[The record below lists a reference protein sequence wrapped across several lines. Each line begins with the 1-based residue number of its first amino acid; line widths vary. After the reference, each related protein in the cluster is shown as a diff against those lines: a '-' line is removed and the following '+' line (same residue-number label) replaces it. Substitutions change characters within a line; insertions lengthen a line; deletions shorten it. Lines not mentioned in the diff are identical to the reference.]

1 MSDTEAKKGVT
12 PVKAYTNQGF
22 LHSKDARILRILA
35 EYLEPKSRFGRYS
48 IDDLIVFMGS
58 ARTPSAETA
67 AAALAEA
74 KESGDGT
81 EAMRKQVEMARYYED
96 ARELAKRLTNWSK
109 GLADND
115 RRFVICTGGG
125 PGIMEA
131 ANRGASE
138 ARGVNV
144 GLTISLPQEEAGN
157 PYITRELDIH
167 FHYFF
172 MRKFWFVYLAKAVV
186 LFPGG
191 FGTLDELFEILT
203 LLQTGKI
210 RKHLPLILYGSD
222 FWDKVVNLDALVEFG
237 TISPDDLKLLHRT
250 DSVDD
255 AYDYI
260 VNELTRYSM
269 DIPGATL

>member
-1 MSDTEAKKGVT
+1 MSDSDTKMGVT
-12 PVKAYTNQGF
+12 PVKSYTNQGF

-35 EYLEPKSRFGRYS
+35 EYLEPKSRFDRYS
-48 IDDLIVFMGS
+48 IDDMIVFMGS
-58 ARTPSAETA
+58 ARTPSAEAA
-67 AAALAEA
+67 AAALAKAE
-74 KESGDGT
+74 ESGRDV
-81 EAMRKQVEMARYYED
+81 AQARMQVQMARYYEA
-96 ARELAKRLTNWSK
+96 ARELARRLTDWSK
-109 GLADND
+109 GLEDPD
-115 RRFVICTGGG
+115 RRFVVCTGGG

-144 GLTISLPQEEAGN
+144 GLTISLPEEEAGN
-157 PYITRELDIH
+157 HYITRELDIH

-203 LLQTGKI
+203 LLQTRKI
-210 RKHLPLILYGSD
+210 RKHLPIILYGSD
-222 FWDKVVNLDALVEFG
+222 FWDNVVNLDALVEFG
-237 TISPDDLKLLHRT
+237 TISPEDLKLLHRT

-260 VNELTRYSM
+260 VRELTQYSM
-269 DIPGATL
+269 DIPGARL